1 MEKVPPF
8 ASNEVDDDDD
18 DSYEQDVDVDVDVL
32 NGGGLAWAHSAA
44 RSVTSICTVSF
55 VPLPP
60 LALPSATSAPLPPP
74 LPHKQHLVAS
84 TVSWQMTQDSR

>member
-1 MEKVPPF
+1 MVKVPPF

-18 DSYEQDVDVDVDVL
+18 DSYEQDADVL

-60 LALPSATSAPLPPP
+60 LAPPSATSAPLPPP